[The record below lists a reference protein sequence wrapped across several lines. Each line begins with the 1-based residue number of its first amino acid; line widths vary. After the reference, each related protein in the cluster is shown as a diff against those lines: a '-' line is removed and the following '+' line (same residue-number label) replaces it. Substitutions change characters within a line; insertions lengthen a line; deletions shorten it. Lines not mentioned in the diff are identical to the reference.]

1 MILAVLSDIH
11 SNPWAL
17 AAAIRVSRKMY
28 GNEVRFCFLGDV
40 IGYGPRP
47 LECIQQI
54 KQLDEEEALYRDH
67 ADGRAALV
75 AGNHEYAWW
84 YFEQQAGLSAQLDQ
98 IAAVDSPDTRLA
110 QIINLTQQLWRMQ
123 ERPGNRASLKVAQVQ
138 ALVFNMLALR
148 VDPKLTNWYRQQIAI
163 SDFRQQVF
171 SGSGLAG
178 WTILLVHASLED
190 PVADVIRE
198 LRSQL
203 PEINRYMRINC
214 RTVCDT
220 RAIFLHGHTHIPMW
234 FSDDR
239 PNAHDIIYHQR
250 LHLGSSI
257 SLLNPGSV
265 GQPRDHDIRPAFMI
279 LDLRPAEA
287 TVEFVRLPLRG
298 EDGLGNGQ
306 AEPDQDS
313 PEEPGPDSYTTGRAE
328 LMRILEEGRYPEEI
342 QGYFKLAKYAEN
354 GSLTSEVRDYLDI
367 LKRRAGENWI
377 APEENH

>member
-17 AAAIRVSRKMY
+17 AAAIQMARKKC

-47 LECIQQI
+47 LECIHQI
-54 KQLDEEEALYRDH
+54 KQLDEEGALYRDH

-84 YFEQQAGLSAQLDQ
+84 YFEQQEGLSAQLDQ
-98 IAAVDSPDTRLA
+98 IAVVDSPDARLA
-110 QIINLTQQLWRMQ
+110 QIIYLTRQLWGMQ

-138 ALVFNMLALR
+138 ALVSNMLALR
-148 VDPKLTNWYRQQIAI
+148 ADPEVTNWYRQQIAI
-163 SDFRQQVF
+163 PNFCQQVF
-171 SGSGLAG
+171 SGSSLAG

-190 PVADVIRE
+190 PVAGELRE

-203 PEINRYMRINC
+203 PKINRYMRINC
-214 RTVCDT
+214 RKVCGT

-265 GQPRDHDIRPAFMI
+265 GQPRDYDIRPAFMI
-279 LDLRPAEA
+279 LDLHPAEA
-287 TVEFVRLPLRG
+287 TVEFVRLPLRC

-306 AEPDQDS
+306 VEPGQDS
-313 PEEPGPDSYTTGRAE
+313 PEEPRRDCYTTGRGE
-328 LMRILEEGRYPEEI
+328 LMRILEEGRYPENI

-354 GSLTSEVRDYLDI
+354 GSLPSEVRDYLEI